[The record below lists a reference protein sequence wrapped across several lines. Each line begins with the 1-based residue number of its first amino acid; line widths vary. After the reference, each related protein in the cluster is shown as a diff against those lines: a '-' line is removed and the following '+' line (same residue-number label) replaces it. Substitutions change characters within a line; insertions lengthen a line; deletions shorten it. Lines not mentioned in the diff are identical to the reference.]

1 MRYRDARG
9 RWRKPTDE
17 ERWPNERERKIVQ
30 NMRDMMDSLKP
41 LYAKLA
47 LDRLNEIN
55 FHTRQMWPR

>member
-41 LYAKLA
+41 MWA
-47 LDRLNEIN
+47 RSVIQSLNDVQFYSGEVW
-55 FHTRQMWPR
+55 RR